1 MPDELQEGGGGLV
14 VLTFYLLISNPFPS
28 SFSAHHPSLYSHH
41 HSLRAIDGPGK
52 STACSRLLVWWST
65 LSKSED
71 LIAFRSCGRFTSV
84 CSRQAHSTFQKSPK
98 ITKLFLC
105 TLYIGSN
112 AAVILF

>member
-1 MPDELQEGGGGLV
+1 LV
-14 VLTFYLLISNPFPS
+14 VLTFYLLFYLLISNPFPS

-41 HSLRAIDGPGK
+41 HFLRAIDGPGK
-52 STACSRLLVWWST
+52 SPTCSRLSVWWSM

-71 LIAFRSCGRFTSV
+71 CIAFRSCGRFTSV

-98 ITKLFLC
+98 IIKLFLY

-112 AAVILF
+112 AAVFLF

>member
-1 MPDELQEGGGGLV
+1 AGRGRWV

-28 SFSAHHPSLYSHH
+28 SFSAHHPSLHSHH
-41 HSLRAIDGPGK
+41 HSLRAIDGSGK
-52 STACSRLLVWWST
+52 SPACWRLLVWWSM

-84 CSRQAHSTFQKSPK
+84 CSCQAHSTFQKSLK
-98 ITKLFLC
+98 VTKLFLY

-112 AAVILF
+112 AAVF

>member
-52 STACSRLLVWWST
+52 SPACSRLLVVNVERERGLYRVSELRKIYLRL
-65 LSKSED
+65 LSS
-71 LIAFRSCGRFTSV
+71 
-84 CSRQAHSTFQKSPK
+84 SP
-98 ITKLFLC
+98 
-105 TLYIGSN
+105 
-112 AAVILF
+112 